1 MSILYDYQPRSNVL
15 VIDRIR
21 VRSIGSTNQKQN
33 KTITKTPSIP
43 EKKTKKK
50 NKKTTRLFTLTYQI
64 VNTIFTRKGIYH
76 PTLVHI
82 IR

>member
-33 KTITKTPSIP
+33 KTITKTPPIP
-43 EKKTKKK
+43 ETKKT